1 MLNPKVICMTQSNII
16 VIYDPKNDE
25 KKMYEEVLGSMAPIT
40 FLNDIASEK
49 KGLVL
54 KAANIIVSES
64 FSESEI
70 QKDEIKQ
77 VANLRFVQLIFA
89 GADNV
94 PFDLIPESVP
104 VACNQGAFAGPVA
117 EHTLALALALAKSL
131 IHKHT
136 LLSRGKFD
144 QTGLNKTLK
153 GGVCG
158 IIGLGGNGKAVAN
171 LMRAVGLQVYGV
183 NRRGQTDVAVDYIG
197 PVTSIQ
203 KVLVESDII
212 VLTVPLNRH
221 TRNLIGPSELKLMKS
236 DAILINVARGDI
248 VNQKALYEHMTANPE
263 FRAGIDTWWSEPASH
278 GTFRVEYP
286 FFDLPNF
293 LGSPHNA
300 DIVPHAML
308 TATRQALKNVKRY
321 LQGDKVRGLLKG
333 GQTLICD

>member
-1 MLNPKVICMTQSNII
+1 MNMTQHNIL
-16 VIYDPKNDE
+16 VTYDPE
-25 KKMYEEVLGSMAPIT
+25 KGERKLYEEILGPLALIS
-40 FLNDIASEK
+40 FLNDIAPEK
-49 KGLVL
+49 KSPAI
-54 KAANIIVSES
+54 KAANIIVSTS

-70 QKDEIKQ
+70 QRDEVRQI
-77 VANLRFVQLIFA
+77 ADLRFVQLIFA

-117 EHTLALALALAKSL
+117 EHTLALALALSKSL
-131 IHKHT
+131 ISKHI

-153 GGVCG
+153 GGICG

-171 LMRAVGLQVYGV
+171 LMRAVGLKVYGV
-183 NRRGQTDVAVDYIG
+183 NRSGHTDVAVDYIG
-197 PVTSIQ
+197 PAASIQ
-203 KVLVESDII
+203 KVLAESDIV

-221 TRNLIGPSELKLMKS
+221 TRNLIGPTELKLMKP

-248 VNQKALYEHMTANPE
+248 VNQKALYAHMTANPE
-263 FRAGIDTWWSEPASH
+263 FRAGIDTWWSEPVSQGA
-278 GTFRVEYP
+278 FRLEYP

-308 TATRQALKNVKRY
+308 TATRQALNNVKNY
-321 LQGDKVRGLLKG
+321 LQGHKVKGLLKRE
-333 GQTLICD
+333 DY

>member
-1 MLNPKVICMTQSNII
+1 MSQHNIL
-16 VIYDPKNDE
+16 VTYVPEKDE
-25 KKMYEEVLGSMAPIT
+25 RKTYEEVLGTLAPIT
-40 FLNDIASEK
+40 YLNDIAPEN
-49 KGLVL
+49 KGPVL
-54 KAANIIVSES
+54 KAADIIVSKS

-70 QKDEIKQ
+70 QRDEMKQ
-77 VANLRFVQLIFA
+77 AASLRFVQLIFA

-131 IHKHT
+131 IPKHS

-153 GGVCG
+153 GGICG
-158 IIGLGGNGKAVAN
+158 IIGLGGNGMAVAN

-183 NRRGQTDVAVDYIG
+183 NRSGQTDFPVDYIG
-197 PVTSIQ
+197 STTGIR
-203 KVLVESDII
+203 KVLAESDIV

-221 TRNLIGPSELKLMKS
+221 TRNLIGPSELNLMKP

-248 VNQKALYEHMTANPE
+248 VDQKALYEHMKGNPE
-263 FRAGIDTWWSEPASH
+263 FRAGIDTWWSEPERH
-278 GTFRVEYP
+278 GAFKLEYP

-300 DIVPHAML
+300 DIVPQAML
-308 TATRQALKNVKRY
+308 TATRLALSNVKNY
-321 LQGDKVRGLLKG
+321 LLGYKVRGLLNRE
-333 GQTLICD
+333 DY

>member
-1 MLNPKVICMTQSNII
+1 MTQNSII
-16 VIYDPKNDE
+16 VTYDPKNDE

-40 FLNDIASEK
+40 FLNDIAPEK
-49 KGLVL
+49 KDPVL

-70 QKDEIKQ
+70 QKDEIKK

-104 VACNQGAFAGPVA
+104 VACNRGAFAEPVA
-117 EHTLALALALAKSL
+117 EHTLAMALALAKSL
-131 IHKHT
+131 IPKHT
-136 LLSRGKFD
+136 LLSRDKFD

-153 GGVCG
+153 GGTCG
-158 IIGLGGNGKAVAN
+158 IIGLGGNGEAVAN
-171 LMRAVGLQVYGV
+171 FMRAVGMRIYGI
-183 NRRGQTDVAVDYIG
+183 NRSGRTDVAVDYIG
-197 PVTSIQ
+197 PAASIQ
-203 KVLVESDII
+203 GVLAESDIV
-212 VLTVPLNRH
+212 VLTVPLNQH
-221 TRNLIGPSELKLMKS
+221 TRNLIGSSELKLMKP

-248 VNQKALYEHMTANPE
+248 VNQKALFEHMTSHPE
-263 FRAGIDTWWSEPASH
+263 FRAGIDTWWSEPSSH
-278 GTFRVEYP
+278 GKFKLEYP

-308 TATRQALKNVKRY
+308 TATHQALNNVKNY
-321 LQGDKVRGLLKG
+321 LHGHEVRGVLKREDYEG
-333 GQTLICD
+333 GKP